1 MKLKS
6 PESFGPEK
14 TAPAPENGSR
24 EISAAE
30 FLKYNNW
37 IQIELMKRSEMEDM
51 EWVQKYS
58 QKFRD
63 LFKENKTQFIQMY
76 HEDLEALCALIKE
89 VLEREEENNGNEKKS
104 Q

>member
-1 MKLKS
+1 MKS
-6 PESFGPEK
+6 PESFSPGRAEK
-14 TAPAPENGSR
+14 IPKSETG

-37 IQIELMKRSEMEDM
+37 IQIELMKRSQLEDM
-51 EWVQKYS
+51 KWVQKYS

-63 LFKENKTQFIQMY
+63 LFKENKEQFIRMY

-89 VLEREEENNGNEKKS
+89 VLEKEDGNGEEKENS
-104 Q
+104 R

>member
-1 MKLKS
+1 MKS
-6 PESFGPEK
+6 PESFRPKNSESK
-14 TAPAPENGSR
+14 PENGSQ

-37 IQIELMKRSEMEDM
+37 IQIELMKRSQLEDM
-51 EWVQKYS
+51 AWVQKYS

-63 LFKENKTQFIQMY
+63 LFKENKEEFIKMY
-76 HEDLEALCALIKE
+76 HEDLEALCALIAV
-89 VLEREEENNGNEKKS
+89 VLEKDNGDNKKS